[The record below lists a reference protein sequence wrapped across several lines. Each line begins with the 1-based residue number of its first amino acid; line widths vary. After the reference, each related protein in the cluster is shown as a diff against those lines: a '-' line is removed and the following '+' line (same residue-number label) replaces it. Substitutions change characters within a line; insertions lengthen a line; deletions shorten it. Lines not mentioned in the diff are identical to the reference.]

1 MTSHPYFTDHHARLR
16 ERVRAF
22 AHSVVQPTARQ
33 YDAESRF
40 PWDNVKRMA
49 DLGLFGVPWPEALGG
64 GGMDYLSY
72 ILVIHELAKVDAS
85 HAITIS
91 AHTTLGTSPI
101 VDFGTAAQQA
111 TYVPLLAGGRVLAGF
126 GLTEPGAGSDAG
138 GTRTSAVAHGDHYVL
153 NGSKIFITHAGVGEI
168 FVVTARTEGAAGRT
182 GGITA
187 FIVTKDTCDL
197 VETARLGMGHDAALP
212 KCPGVLAGKKEDKLG
227 WRASDTRELIFQ
239 DAIVPKDNLL
249 GTVNAG
255 FRQMLHTLDGGR
267 IGLGA
272 LALGIAEGALE
283 QCLEYTATRRQFG
296 KPIATFGHRD
306 RGRDPPGLPCRL
318 AQADGPALQAGGRD
332 GEALRLGARHAR
344 HDQGR
349 PAARRPRL
357 YHRLSRRADDA
368 GRQDLRDRG
377 RHERDPA
384 DRDRAAAVGRVD
396 RLDGGGRAR
405 AVEGGGRKEGP
416 IQLRPRPPS
425 TTLDHQTSGGT
436 YGAGSSVLS
445 SGCDSSLCRCSS
457 SSSWRCCICHSSCHC
472 L

>member
-296 KPIATFGHRD
+296 KPIATFQGVHFA
-306 RGRDPPGLPCRL
+306 L
-318 AQADGPALQAGGRD
+318 ADMATEIAAATHLVY
-332 GEALRLGARHAR
+332 HAAWLK
-344 HDQGR
+344 QTGR
-349 PAARRPRL
+349 PFKQEAAMAKL
-357 YHRLSRRADDA
+357 FASELAMRATTKAVQLHGGPGYTTDYPVERMMRDA
-368 GRQDLRDRG
+368 KICEIGEGTSEIQRIVIARQLLGKLID
-377 RHERDPA
+377 
-384 DRDRAAAVGRVD
+384 
-396 RLDGGGRAR
+396 
-405 AVEGGGRKEGP
+405 
-416 IQLRPRPPS
+416 
-425 TTLDHQTSGGT
+425 
-436 YGAGSSVLS
+436 
-445 SGCDSSLCRCSS
+445 
-457 SSSWRCCICHSSCHC
+457 
-472 L
+472 